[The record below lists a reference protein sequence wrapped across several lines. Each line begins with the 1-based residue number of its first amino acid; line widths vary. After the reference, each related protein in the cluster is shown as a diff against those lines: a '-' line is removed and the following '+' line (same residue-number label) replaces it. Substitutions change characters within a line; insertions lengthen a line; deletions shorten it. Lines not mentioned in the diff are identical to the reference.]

1 MSKMR
6 TMRKYLPSALRF
18 LQLSTQ
24 VLLSTPAGYHQF
36 DAGSSHNK
44 PLNDCSVGG
53 AHPITG

>member
-1 MSKMR
+1 MR

-24 VLLSTPAGYHQF
+24 VLLSNPAGYHQF